1 MTRDIALRFNQTF
14 GETFVVPEPDIDS
27 FELVQGVDGQK
38 MSKSYNNT
46 IQFLEMKS
54 P

>member
-27 FELVQGVDGQK
+27 SFELVPGVDGQK
-38 MSKSYNNT
+38 D
-46 IQFLEMKS
+46 E
-54 P
+54 